1 MTTFIEINQNYITSI
16 QNLYNVL
23 ENRLSKSTLLPRS
36 GSNWLKLSAANP
48 EPYIETT
55 PPPLLIS
62 RIGILDTLADG

>member
-1 MTTFIEINQNYITSI
+1 MRLIKIILQVKSTWYKN
-16 QNLYNVL
+16 L